1 MGIRLSSLFK
11 RLLVTSDILVA
22 VKLLKCMI
30 VKGGLLGRGNSKG
43 ERREKGQD
51 KCVLNMIEVYYVYV

>member
-1 MGIRLSSLFK
+1 
-11 RLLVTSDILVA
+11 
-22 VKLLKCMI
+22 MI